1 MNLRLYSY
9 WRSSSAWRVRVALEL
24 KGLRYAYTAVNL
36 LEGEQWSAEQ
46 RARNPTHQV
55 PVLEVREGALPP
67 RRLVQSMAIIE
78 WLDEVH
84 PSPPLLPPTA
94 DGRAR
99 VRALAEHV
107 NSGIQPLQNAMV
119 LKRLREKVP
128 GWDQE
133 WARQA
138 IGAGLVALELAVA
151 DGGAGRFCH
160 GDSPGLADCYLIP
173 QLYNAR
179 RFGVEAAGFP
189 TLLRIEAAC
198 AALPSFQA
206 AHPDRQ
212 PDAPASSPPAT
223 SAPATASRSR

>member
-1 MNLRLYSY
+1 MTLRLYSY
-9 WRSSSAWRVRVALEL
+9 WRSSSAWRVRIALAL
-24 KGLRYAYTAVNL
+24 KGLAYQTVVVDL
-36 LEGEQWSAEQ
+36 LHGEQWGEAHG
-46 RARNPTHQV
+46 ARNPTHQV
-55 PVLEVREGALPP
+55 PVLEVEAPGQPL

-107 NSGIQPLQNAMV
+107 NSGIQPLQNAIV

-128 GWDQE
+128 GWDKE

-138 IGAGLVALELAVA
+138 IAEGLGALERSVA

-160 GDSPGLADCYLIP
+160 GDAPGLADCFLVP

-179 RFGVEAAGFP
+179 RYGVETEPFP
-189 TLLRIEAAC
+189 SLLRVETAC
-198 AALPSFQA
+198 AGLPAFQA

-212 PDAPASSPPAT
+212 PDAPPPAPR
-223 SAPATASRSR
+223 SA

>member
-1 MNLRLYSY
+1 VILRLYSY
-9 WRSSSAWRVRVALEL
+9 WRSSSSWRVRIALAL
-24 KGLRYAYTAVNL
+24 KGLEYQYVAVDL
-36 LEGEQWSAEQ
+36 AGGAQWSEAH

-55 PVLEVREGALPP
+55 PVLEVEASGRPL

-78 WLDEVH
+78 WLDEVQ

-107 NSGIQPLQNAMV
+107 NSGIQPMQNAIV
-119 LKRLREKVP
+119 LKLLREKVP
-128 GWDQE
+128 GWDRP
-133 WARQA
+133 WARGA
-138 IGAGLVALELAVA
+138 IAGGLAALELAVG

-160 GDSPGLADCYLIP
+160 GDAPGLADCYLVP

-179 RFGVEAAGFP
+179 RFDVDLAGFS
-189 TLLRIEAAC
+189 LLLAIEAAC
-198 AALPSFQA
+198 APLPAFQA

-212 PDAPASSPPAT
+212 PDAPATAT
-223 SAPATASRSR
+223 RST

>member
-9 WRSSSAWRVRVALEL
+9 WRSSSAWRVRIALGL
-24 KGLRYAYTAVNL
+24 KGLAYQYQAVDL
-36 LEGEQWSAEQ
+36 RAGEQWGAAQ
-46 RARNPTHQV
+46 KARNPTHQL
-55 PVLEVREGALPP
+55 PVLEVESVGQPL
-67 RRLVQSMAIIE
+67 RRMVQSMAIIE
-78 WLDEVH
+78 WLDEVQ

-107 NSGIQPLQNAMV
+107 NSGIQPMQNAIV
-119 LKRLREKVP
+119 LKLLGEKVP

-133 WARQA
+133 WARNA
-138 IGAGLVALELAVA
+138 IGGGLAALEVAVG

-160 GDSPGLADCYLIP
+160 GDAPGLADCYLIP

-179 RFGVEAAGFP
+179 RFGVETGGLP

-198 AALPSFQA
+198 ASLPAFQA

-212 PDAPASSPPAT
+212 PDAPAT
-223 SAPATASRSR
+223 RST

>member
-1 MNLRLYSY
+1 MILRLYSY
-9 WRSSSAWRVRVALEL
+9 WRSSSSWRVRIALGL
-24 KGLRYAYTAVNL
+24 KGLSYQYAAVDL
-36 LEGEQWSAEQ
+36 LAGEQWGPEQ
-46 RARNPTHQV
+46 GARNPTHQV
-55 PVLEVREGALPP
+55 PVLEVEERDRPL

-107 NSGIQPLQNAMV
+107 NSGIQPMQNTSV

-128 GWDQE
+128 GWEKE
-133 WARQA
+133 WAATA
-138 IGAGLVALELAVA
+138 IAGGLAALEVAVS
-151 DGGAGRFCH
+151 DGGTGRFCH
-160 GDSPGLADCYLIP
+160 GDSPGLADCYLVP
-173 QLYNAR
+173 QLHAAR
-179 RFGVEAAGFP
+179 RFGVETGGLP

-198 AALPSFQA
+198 APLAAFQA

-212 PDAPASSPPAT
+212 PDAPRD
-223 SAPATASRSR
+223 APAPAEARSR